1 MKVPKFQYFL
11 ASGDVFVN
19 FEHDVPQFLT
29 INPFISDAQF
39 FAHSLLAPLDRDKW
53 LILSCGI
60 SWKNYMANG
69 YLSVLY

>member
-39 FAHSLLAPLDRDKW
+39 FAHSLLAPLDRDKG